1 MTGRMGS
8 VNQVAQV
15 WSRRAF
21 GWSLAGA
28 VLGRVCAAAEPD
40 QPGRL
45 VWSAEPAPKLS
56 LERRYRADA
65 QVLLFGLTL
74 LRREDV
80 GGGSVLWREYEAGG
94 AARLLEFNGFS
105 TPARAAGLNRLGFIR
120 EMARISGS
128 EMPECS
134 YFGLITAS
142 PEESAEEARKS
153 LHSGAR
159 EQVYTAIEARLAPG
173 ETETAIAHFT
183 APAAL
188 SGANR
193 EDLVERARR
202 ALAAVAEVRTT
213 GSASE
218 TGHSFLQELA
228 ALVMRPDAKEGRY
241 IYAGR
246 PYRLHLTRSVDGK
259 ATAYFRERRLIAKP
273 AEVVRFDGRVRRE
286 AGGKETEFRLW
297 IPSQAERPLPLRI
310 EYQAKSYLRLVFEA
324 AGG

>member
-1 MTGRMGS
+1 
-8 VNQVAQV
+8 
-15 WSRRAF
+15 
-21 GWSLAGA
+21 
-28 VLGRVCAAAEPD
+28 
-40 QPGRL
+40 
-45 VWSAEPAPKLS
+45 
-56 LERRYRADA
+56 
-65 QVLLFGLTL
+65 VLLFGITL

-120 EMARISGS
+120 EMARISGN

-153 LHSGAR
+153 LHSGAK

-173 ETETAIAHFT
+173 ETETAIAHFM
-183 APAAL
+183 APAVL

-193 EDLVERARR
+193 EELVERARR
-202 ALAAVAEVRTT
+202 ALAAVAEVRTA
-213 GSASE
+213 GSTSE
-218 TGHSFLQELA
+218 AGHSFLQELA
-228 ALVMRPDAKEGRY
+228 RLVMRPDGKEGRY

-246 PYRLHLTRSVDGK
+246 PYRLHLTRSMDGK

-273 AEVVRFDGRVRRE
+273 AEVIRFDGRLRRE

-297 IPSQAERPLPLRI
+297 IPSGAERPLPLRI

>member
-1 MTGRMGS
+1 MGS
-8 VNQVAQV
+8 VNQASQIL
-15 WSRRAF
+15 SRRAF
-21 GWSLAGA
+21 GRSLVGA
-28 VLGRVCAAAEPD
+28 VLARVCAAAERD

-45 VWSAEPAPKLS
+45 VWSAEPAAKLS

-65 QVLLFGLTL
+65 QVLLFGITL

-94 AARLLEFNGFS
+94 AARLLEFNGYS
-105 TPARAAGLNRLGFIR
+105 TPARAAGLNRVGFIR
-120 EMARISGS
+120 EMARVAGS

-134 YFGLITAS
+134 YFGLMTAS

-153 LHSGAR
+153 LHSGAK
-159 EQVYTAIEARLAPG
+159 EQAYTAIEARLAPG
-173 ETETAIAHFT
+173 ETKTAIAHFM

-193 EDLVERARR
+193 EELVERARR
-202 ALAAVAEVRTT
+202 SLAAVAEARTA
-213 GSASE
+213 GSTSE
-218 TGHSFLQELA
+218 AGHSFLQELA
-228 ALVMRPDAKEGRY
+228 RLVMRPDGKEGRF
-241 IYAGR
+241 IYSGR
-246 PYRLHLTRSVDGK
+246 PYRLRLTRSMDGK

-273 AEVVRFDGRVRRE
+273 AEVIRFDGRLRRE

-297 IPSQAERPLPLRI
+297 IPSGAERPLPLRI

-324 AGG
+324 AGA

>member
-1 MTGRMGS
+1 MGS
-8 VNQVAQV
+8 VNQASQIL
-15 WSRRAF
+15 SRRAF
-21 GWSLAGA
+21 GRSLVGA
-28 VLGRVCAAAEPD
+28 VLARVCAAAERD

-45 VWSAEPAPKLS
+45 VWSAEPAAKLS

-65 QVLLFGLTL
+65 QVLLFGITL

-94 AARLLEFNGFS
+94 AARLLEFNGYS
-105 TPARAAGLNRLGFIR
+105 TPARAAGLNRVGFIR
-120 EMARISGS
+120 EMARVAGS

-134 YFGLITAS
+134 YFGLMTAS

-153 LHSGAR
+153 LHSGAK
-159 EQVYTAIEARLAPG
+159 EQAYTAIEARLAPG
-173 ETETAIAHFT
+173 ETKTAISHFM

-193 EDLVERARR
+193 EELVERARR
-202 ALAAVAEVRTT
+202 SLAAVAEVRTA
-213 GSASE
+213 GSTSE

-228 ALVMRPDAKEGRY
+228 RLVMRPDGKEGRF
-241 IYAGR
+241 IYSGR
-246 PYRLHLTRSVDGK
+246 PYRLRLTRSMDGK

-273 AEVVRFDGRVRRE
+273 AEVIRFDGRLRRE

-297 IPSQAERPLPLRI
+297 IPSGAERPLPLRI

-324 AGG
+324 AGA